1 MQTKSDIKNR
11 MIKKAAEM
19 WGVTPSDIDSTFDP
33 VVSLLIG
40 ACATELSKISGDISN
55 SQNRIAEKLIDL
67 ISPNT
72 VTGAKPAHAIVHAM
86 PVEPHAEVLP
96 ADQLIAKKRI
106 KNLDGNVFFKK
117 AYFSPIKN
125 FKLVNAH
132 IQYALTGNTSI
143 QFEKE
148 KKVMDSR
155 RIRLADN
162 ATVPEA
168 TLFLGIP
175 KTETKTSL
183 KNTNIYFEIGD
194 MSYQELFYNQLKQ
207 AEFYYN
213 DQPIEISF
221 GLRTPQAIDR
231 DNINEIFS
239 SGSQKNYSAENETES
254 LYKKNYVKIL
264 SDCLLNKP
272 VKSFDFLSHI
282 DLEEHEDFKE
292 YQWLKIVFPSTV
304 SIKMLSNIYAALN
317 TFPAL
322 NRRLENTSYS
332 LKEFSN
338 IVPFSSSDIF
348 LDVKKVSNDSGKTYS
363 VLTKDNTSKKGTFAI
378 RDKNISRLDSRK
390 AKDYLINLLDLL
402 KNESAA
408 FSTLGY
414 ENLQSNILK
423 LNQNI
428 SALEDRVS
436 EMNIETEEVHYLSLN
451 PYYRKETIFIDY
463 WTTIGE
469 EANLLKVNTKLE
481 VYKGVDIDAQKC
493 FLVTSS
499 QQGKNSLSEQEKLFS
514 YRRAL
519 LSRDRIVTKE
529 DVKALCFDIC
539 GTKIESVTLS
549 KEFKTHFDYNKGL
562 IPTIV
567 ITIKRKNDVKTKD
580 NEWIM
585 IKNNIL
591 SVLKEKA
598 TSLFPYYIKLTN

>member
-1 MQTKSDIKNR
+1 

-40 ACATELSKISGDISN
+40 ACATELSKISSDISN

-72 VTGAKPAHAIVHAM
+72 VTGAKPAHAVIHAM
-86 PVEPHAEVLP
+86 PVEAHAEVLP
-96 ADQLIAKKRI
+96 VDQLIAKKRI
-106 KNLDGNVFFKK
+106 KNSDGNVFYKK

-132 IQYALTGNTSI
+132 IEYAIAGNTCI
-143 QFEKE
+143 QYEKE
-148 KKVMDSR
+148 KKAINSQ
-155 RIRLADN
+155 RIGLTDN
-162 ATVPEA
+162 VIAPEA

-175 KTETKTSL
+175 KTETKISL

-194 MSYQELFYNQLKQ
+194 LSYQELFYNQLKQ

-213 DQPIEISF
+213 NQPIKISF
-221 GLRTPQAIDR
+221 GLRTPQTIDR
-231 DNINEIFS
+231 DNISEIFS
-239 SGSQKNYSAENETES
+239 GGSQKNYSAENEIES

-272 VKSFDFLSHI
+272 IKNFDFLAHI
-282 DLEEHEDFKE
+282 DLEEFENFKE

-304 SIKMLSNIYAALN
+304 STKILSNIYAALN

-322 NRRLENTSYS
+322 NRRLESTSYS

-348 LDVKKVSNDSGKTYS
+348 LDIKKVSDDFGKTYTAI
-363 VLTKDNTSKKGTFAI
+363 TKDNTSKKGTFAI
-378 RDKNISRLDSRK
+378 RDKNISRLDARK

-414 ENLQSNILK
+414 ENLQSNIRK

-436 EMNIETEEVHYLSLN
+436 DMNIETDEVHYLSLN
-451 PYYRKETIFIDY
+451 PYNQKGTIFVDY

-481 VYKGVDIDAQKC
+481 IYKGVDIDAQKS
-493 FLVTSS
+493 FLVTPS

-539 GTKIESVTLS
+539 GTKIENVTFS
-549 KEFKTHFDYNKGL
+549 KEFKTHSDYNKGL

-567 ITIKRKNDVKTKD
+567 ITIKKKIDVKTGD

-598 TSLFPYYIKLTN
+598 TSLFPYYIKFTN